1 MGFTTTLMN
10 TGSSVFTSS
19 VVPST
24 FRWSFADATSSIDLN
39 EYKTAGY
46 GSIFVE
52 AVSSSTYTCTYNKAF
67 TTGWTTT
74 SLTTDGV
81 RGSKIDF
88 FCFIKT
94 SETISISAQVNLHQI
109 TSGGSEVN
117 LISGEV
123 FNTSI
128 LSGDWTLVRAT
139 SGLVPEDTNTY
150 SIEVVLSVTATTTN
164 SDIYIHRPVIYNRYA
179 FLENNA
185 MVETVDNVP
194 RVFHEDDS
202 QYNDSL
208 LSHPFYRLMDIL
220 TASMDDILS
229 LITTIQYNDISD
241 GYDVAIPETKSILID
256 ADVVARGYTDW
267 LAQFVGVKLQNPSG
281 IATPWENLPG
291 TWNGIDLIDSV
302 DSAGD
307 SVQWKLLE
315 AYNPEPSNLLEFL
328 RWQIKYA
335 YTGIN
340 AGSRDSV
347 INAAKWMCTGTK
359 QVNLTCAVA
368 TTPFVL
374 AVTTKLSEFSI
385 PDTDYVVGDDSQEII
400 DILNEVKPLGYTIT
414 HSFIS

>member
-10 TGSSVFTSS
+10 AGSSVFTSS
-19 VVPST
+19 VVPPS
-24 FRWSFADATSSIDLN
+24 FRWSFTNATSTIDLN
-39 EYKTAGY
+39 EYKTIGY

-52 AVSSSTYTCTYNKAF
+52 ATSSSTYTCTYNKAF

-74 SLTTDGV
+74 SLTTDGL
-81 RGSKIDF
+81 RGSKVDF

-94 SETISISAQVNLHQI
+94 SETISITAQLNLHQI

-117 LISGEV
+117 LIAGEV
-123 FNTSI
+123 FSTSI

-150 SIEVVLSVTATTTN
+150 SMEVILSVTATTTN

-185 MVETVDNVP
+185 MVETLDAVP

-202 QYNDSL
+202 LYNDSL
-208 LSHPFYRLMDIL
+208 LSHPFYRLVDIL

-229 LITTIQYNDISD
+229 LITSIQYNDISD
-241 GYDVAIPETKSILID
+241 GYDVAVPETKSILID
-256 ADVVARGYTDW
+256 ADVVSRGYTDW

-281 IATPWENLPG
+281 ISTPWENLPG
-291 TWNGIDLIDSV
+291 TWNGIDMIDTV

-347 INAAKWMCTGTK
+347 VNAAKWMCIGTK
-359 QVNLTCAVA
+359 QVNLTCNVA

-385 PDTDYVVGDDSQEII
+385 PDTDYIVGDDSQEII

>member
-1 MGFTTTLMN
+1 MN
-10 TGSSVFTSS
+10 AGSGVFTSS
-19 VVPST
+19 VVPPS
-24 FRWSFADATSSIDLN
+24 FRWSFTNATSSIDLN
-39 EYKTAGY
+39 EYKTTGY

-52 AVSSSTYTCTYNKAF
+52 AASSSTYTCTYNKAF

-74 SLTTDGV
+74 SLTTDGL
-81 RGSKIDF
+81 RGSKVDF

-94 SETISISAQVNLHQI
+94 SETISITAQLNLHQI

-117 LISGEV
+117 LIAGEV
-123 FNTSI
+123 FSTSI

-150 SIEVVLSVTATTTN
+150 SMEVILSVTATTTN

-179 FLENNA
+179 FLGNNA
-185 MVETVDNVP
+185 MVDTLDAVP

-202 QYNDSL
+202 IYSDSL
-208 LSHPFYRLMDIL
+208 LSHPFYRLVDIL

-229 LITTIQYNDISD
+229 LITSIQYNDISD
-241 GYDVAIPETKSILID
+241 GYDVTVPETKSILID

-281 IATPWENLPG
+281 VSTPWENLPG
-291 TWNGIDLIDSV
+291 TWDGIDMIDGV
-302 DSAGD
+302 DGVGLD
-307 SVQWKLLE
+307 PDNDTVQWKLLE
-315 AYNPEPSNLLEFL
+315 SYNPEPSNLLEFL

-347 INAAKWMCTGTK
+347 VNAAKWMCIGTK
-359 QVNLTCAVA
+359 QVNLTCNVA

-374 AVTTKLSEFSI
+374 AVTTKFSEFSI
-385 PDTDYVVGDDSQEII
+385 LESDYTVGDESQEII

>member
-1 MGFTTTLMN
+1 
-10 TGSSVFTSS
+10 
-19 VVPST
+19 
-24 FRWSFADATSSIDLN
+24 LN

-67 TTGWTTT
+67 TTNWTTT

-123 FNTSI
+123 FNTNV
-128 LSGDWTLVRAT
+128 LSGDWTLIRAT
-139 SGLVPEDTNTY
+139 SKLVPEDLNTY

-164 SDIYIHRPVIYNRYA
+164 SDIYIHRPAIYNRYA
-179 FLENNA
+179 FLENTA
-185 MVETVDNVP
+185 MVEALDVVP

-220 TASMDDILS
+220 TASMDDILL

-241 GYDVAIPETKSILID
+241 GYDVTIPETKSILID
-256 ADVVARGYTDW
+256 ADIVSRGYTDW
-267 LAQFVGVKLQNPSG
+267 LAQFVGVRLQNPSG

-359 QVNLTCAVA
+359 QVNLTCDVA

>member
-1 MGFTTTLMN
+1 
-10 TGSSVFTSS
+10 
-19 VVPST
+19 
-24 FRWSFADATSSIDLN
+24 
-39 EYKTAGY
+39 
-46 GSIFVE
+46 
-52 AVSSSTYTCTYNKAF
+52 
-67 TTGWTTT
+67 
-74 SLTTDGV
+74 
-81 RGSKIDF
+81 
-88 FCFIKT
+88 
-94 SETISISAQVNLHQI
+94 
-109 TSGGSEVN
+109 
-117 LISGEV
+117 
-123 FNTSI
+123 
-128 LSGDWTLVRAT
+128 
-139 SGLVPEDTNTY
+139 
-150 SIEVVLSVTATTTN
+150 
-164 SDIYIHRPVIYNRYA
+164 
-179 FLENNA
+179 
-185 MVETVDNVP
+185 
-194 RVFHEDDS
+194 
-202 QYNDSL
+202 
-208 LSHPFYRLMDIL
+208 MDIL

-241 GYDVAIPETKSILID
+241 GYDVTIPETKSILID

>member
-19 VVPST
+19 VVPPS
-24 FRWSFADATSSIDLN
+24 FRWSFTNATSSIDLN

-109 TSGGSEVN
+109 TSGSSEVN
-117 LISGEV
+117 LISGDISS
-123 FNTSI
+123 TDI
-128 LSGDWTLVRAT
+128 LSGDWTLIRAT

-150 SIEVVLSVTATTTN
+150 SIEVILSVTATTTN

-185 MVETVDNVP
+185 MVETLDAVP

-241 GYDVAIPETKSILID
+241 GYDVTIPETKSILID

-267 LAQFVGVKLQNPSG
+267 LAQFVGVRLQNPSG

-291 TWNGIDLIDSV
+291 TWDGIDLIDSV

-340 AGSRDSV
+340 AGSRNSV

-359 QVNLTCAVA
+359 QVNLTCDVA

>member
-1 MGFTTTLMN
+1 MN
-10 TGSSVFTSS
+10 AGSSVFTSS
-19 VVPST
+19 VVPPS
-24 FRWSFADATSSIDLN
+24 FRWSFTNATSSIDLN
-39 EYKTAGY
+39 EYKTTGY

-52 AVSSSTYTCTYNKAF
+52 AASSSTYTCTYNKAF

-74 SLTTDGV
+74 SLTTDGL
-81 RGSKIDF
+81 RGSKVDF

-94 SETISISAQVNLHQI
+94 SETISITAQLNLHQI

-117 LISGEV
+117 LIAGEV
-123 FNTSI
+123 FSTSI

-150 SIEVVLSVTATTTN
+150 SMEVILSVTATTTN

-179 FLENNA
+179 FLGNNA
-185 MVETVDNVP
+185 MVDTLDAVP

-202 QYNDSL
+202 IYSDSL
-208 LSHPFYRLMDIL
+208 LSHPFYRLVDIL

-229 LITTIQYNDISD
+229 LITSIQYNDISD
-241 GYDVAIPETKSILID
+241 GYDVTVPETKSILID

-281 IATPWENLPG
+281 VSTPWENLPG
-291 TWNGIDLIDSV
+291 TWDGIDMIDGV
-302 DSAGD
+302 DGVGLD
-307 SVQWKLLE
+307 PDNDTVQWKLLE
-315 AYNPEPSNLLEFL
+315 SYNPEPSNLLEFL

-347 INAAKWMCTGTK
+347 VNAAKWMCIGTK
-359 QVNLTCAVA
+359 QVNLTCNVA

-374 AVTTKLSEFSI
+374 AVTTKFSEFSI
-385 PDTDYVVGDDSQEII
+385 LESDYTVGDESQEII